1 MKWWHYLLIVVALLV
16 VWYFSTHNTLV
27 RMRTKVEE
35 AFSNIDVYLKKRF
48 DLIPNLVNTVKGYAK
63 HESQTLEAVIKA
75 RNLGVSANTP
85 EEKMAANDELTS
97 ALNRLMVVVEQ
108 YPDLKA
114 DQGFRD
120 LQAQL
125 VDLEKDIA
133 NYRKFYNAT
142 VQQYNVKVES
152 IPSNIVANI
161 GGFQKATLY
170 EIDEASQRQAP
181 TVEF

>member
-1 MKWWHYLLIVVALLV
+1 MQWYHYLLIVLGLLV
-16 VWYFSTHNTLV
+16 LWYFSTHNLLV
-27 RMRTKVEE
+27 RLRTKVEE

-63 HESQTLEAVIKA
+63 HEAETLEAVIRA

-85 EEKMAANDELTS
+85 EDKMAANNELTG
-97 ALNRLMVVVEQ
+97 ALNRLMVVVER
-108 YPDLKA
+108 YPELKA
-114 DQGFRD
+114 DAGFRD

-142 VQQYNVKVES
+142 VQQYNIKVDS

-161 GGFQKATLY
+161 GGFKKATLY
-170 EIDEASQRQAP
+170 EIDEETQRQAP

>member
-1 MKWWHYLLIVVALLV
+1 MQWYHYLLIVLGLLV

-27 RMRTKVEE
+27 RLRTKVEE

-63 HESQTLEAVIKA
+63 HEAETLEAVIRA
-75 RNLGVSANTP
+75 RNMGVAASTP
-85 EEKMAANDELTS
+85 EDKMAANNELTG

-114 DQGFRD
+114 DAGFRD

-142 VQQYNVKVES
+142 VQQYNIKVDS
-152 IPSNIVANI
+152 IPSNIVASV
-161 GGFQKATLY
+161 GGFKKATLY
-170 EIDEASQRQAP
+170 EIDEATQRQAP